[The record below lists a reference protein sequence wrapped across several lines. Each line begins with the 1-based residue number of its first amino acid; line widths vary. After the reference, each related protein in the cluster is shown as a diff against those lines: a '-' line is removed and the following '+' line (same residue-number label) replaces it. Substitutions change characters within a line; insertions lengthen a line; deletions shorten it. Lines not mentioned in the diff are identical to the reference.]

1 MSFSHR
7 SEPAAGSQARGGT
20 AEPSP
25 TAFRAAAV
33 ATTVAA
39 LVLVA
44 VGGAVRA
51 TDSGLACPDWPKCY
65 GLWIPPADLNI
76 WLEHSHRLIAGVVG
90 LMTLG
95 LALWTA
101 GRHRRADLLWPALG
115 ALVLVT
121 AQAGLGALVVL
132 HLLRAD
138 LVTAHLGMAMAVVA
152 CLIYLSVNATV
163 PRLPR
168 DQRAARD
175 LRFPRANAAVAGLT
189 YLQILVGGHVT
200 GIGAGLAFGLEGFP
214 LFGGSVVPP
223 IGSEREAFHVAH
235 RFLAFAL
242 AGAVL
247 WLCALAARHRGRL
260 VADGLWSAR
269 HRWLV
274 RLPMLAAT
282 LVAVQIILGVANIAG
297 QLSFVTVIPHLAVA
311 SWIWALLV
319 LCTTLAYRLAPER
332 DLRIATGDEPDL
344 LEAMPAAGVGDGS

>member
-1 MSFSHR
+1 MSTS
-7 SEPAAGSQARGGT
+7 
-20 AEPSP
+20 EPSP
-25 TAFRAAAV
+25 TAFRTAAV

-39 LVLVA
+39 LLLVA

-76 WLEHSHRLIAGVVG
+76 WLEHSHRLVAGVVG

-101 GRHRRADLLWPALG
+101 GRHRRPDLLWPALG

-132 HLLRAD
+132 HLLRAE

-152 CLIYLSVNATV
+152 CLVYLSVNATL
-163 PRLPR
+163 RRTPR
-168 DQRAARD
+168 DRRARPD
-175 LRFPRANAAVAGLT
+175 LRFARANAAVAGLT

-200 GIGAGLAFGLEGFP
+200 GIGAGLAFDLEGFP
-214 LFGGSVVPP
+214 LFGGSVLPP

-235 RFLAFAL
+235 RFLALAL
-242 AGAVL
+242 AGAVV
-247 WLCALAARHRGRL
+247 WLCVFAVRHRGL
-260 VADGLWSAR
+260 LAADGLWTAR

-274 RLPMLAAT
+274 RLPMWAAT
-282 LVAVQIILGVANIAG
+282 LVGVQIMLGVANIAD
-297 QLSFVTVIPHLAVA
+297 QLSFVTVIPHLTVA

-319 LCTTLAYRLAPER
+319 LSTTLAHRLAPER
-332 DLRIATGDEPDL
+332 HLRAAADDEPDL
-344 LEAMPAAGVGDGS
+344 LEAMPGAGVGGGS